1 MFHTNINVI
10 RIRESL
16 FKSVGYAKLNL
27 VVSCNAYHQWS
38 SKLEQSSSFV
48 NIGRSLWVQ
57 QQIFWILLFQ
67 SIISERFIL
76 IISSIK
82 KILLNFKLYGITR
95 LIGGVGT
102 MAAVPI
108 YNYVYSIGKKFEYA
122 NYGFAAAI
130 G

>member
-1 MFHTNINVI
+1 MFYTYINVI

-95 LIGGVGT
+95 MIGGVGT